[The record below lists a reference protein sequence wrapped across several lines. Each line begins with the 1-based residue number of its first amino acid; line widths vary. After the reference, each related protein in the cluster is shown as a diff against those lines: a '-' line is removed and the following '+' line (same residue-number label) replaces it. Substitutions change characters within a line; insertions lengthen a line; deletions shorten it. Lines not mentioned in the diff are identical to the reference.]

1 MWRFRPSLD
10 STSSLT
16 HAAPTVFLFSHL
28 PEHVRPTS
36 LRRRQWE
43 RGDVVATLSATII
56 SVQLPANY
64 WMKTEDP
71 VTEQCPRERE
81 KEREVGFA
89 RARASGIVK
98 QQASSGNDRN
108 RSWIAVSRAVDTL
121 QINRSSLRS
130 FLIGYRRVFFPTDIK
145 SDRSRFFSN
154 IKIFRTV
161 AILHFGYVTHYS
173 NISYT
178 PLNWLCNLTPLFTS
192 VSEK

>member
-28 PEHVRPTS
+28 LEHVRPS

-130 FLIGYRRVFFPTDIK
+130 FLIVYRRVFFLTYIK
-145 SDRSRFFSN
+145 SDRRFFWN
-154 IKIFRTV
+154 IKIFPTV
-161 AILHFGYVTHYS
+161 AILIHFGYVWHIILIFHT
-173 NISYT
+173 
-178 PLNWLCNLTPLFTS
+178 LR
-192 VSEK
+192 